1 MKKILLAALFMFTFS
16 VSVFALGSTLEVK
29 GGVQYPSDLEKV
41 GFDSAATLNI
51 GVDKYFTFGA
61 ETGFGWLKWKDEA
74 GDVGLGN
81 FTVTESTTNN
91 LYTLPL
97 LAVARIRMADMM
109 ESNGF
114 MPYVSGG
121 IGYSWTWY
129 KLPDETYRF
138 SGLTWQGI
146 VGVEVKLGADSN
158 LSLIVEGGYKGATLT
173 NSKDFAKDV
182 ELDMSGF
189 MGRVGVSFP
198 LEVTE

>member
-1 MKKILLAALFMFTFS
+1 MKRILLAALFMFTFS
-16 VSVFALGSTLEVK
+16 VSVFALGSTVEVK
-29 GGVQYPSDLEKV
+29 GGIQYPTDLEKV

-51 GVDKYFTFGA
+51 GVDKYFTLGA
-61 ETGFGWLKWKDEA
+61 ETGFGWLKWKDKV
-74 GDVGLGN
+74 GDVGLGD
-81 FTVTESTTNN
+81 VPLSESTTNN

-129 KLPDETYRF
+129 KLPEDTYKF

-158 LSLIVEGGYKGATLT
+158 LSLVIEGGYKGATLT

-189 MGRVGVSFP
+189 MGRIGVSFP
-198 LEVTE
+198 IEPTE

>member
-173 NSKDFAKDV
+173 NSAFLLK
-182 ELDMSGF
+182 
-189 MGRVGVSFP
+189 
-198 LEVTE
+198 